1 MPKIYRMSALEGRA
15 LVKPATQR
23 KANKNRIVRISRDH
37 PYYRTSNKG
46 NISEARLVMATH
58 LGRNLIKDDN
68 VYRKSDD
75 YNDNSA
81 SNLIILSLKQFAA
94 ARERKRYKKL
104 IARFESYVSVYE
116 QRLLDSGINPT
127 ALDVGTSVCIDDP
140 DGRWRQL
147 DADREAF
154 DRSRRYSRGEDGE
167 YL

>member
-1 MPKIYRMSALEGRA
+1 MPKIYKMSALEGRA
-15 LVKPATQR
+15 LVRPATQR
-23 KANKNRIVRISRDH
+23 KANKNRMLRISKDH

-46 NISEARLVMATH
+46 EVSEARLIMATH
-58 LGRNLIKDDN
+58 LGRNLTKDDN

-75 YNDNSA
+75 YNDNSVG
-81 SNLIILSLKQFAA
+81 NLVVLSLKQFAA

-116 QRLLDSGINPT
+116 QRLLDSGIEPA

-140 DGRWRQL
+140 EGRWRQL
-147 DADREAF
+147 DRDREAF
-154 DRSRRYSRGEDGE
+154 DRSRRYSRGEGAE